1 VATAATAASA
11 GNDAAAITAVGAGN
25 AAGNAADAGI
35 GAGAGTTAA
44 GANAD
49 AAGAATIEDEQ
60 VPLAVN
66 DEDDFADDAEVIA
79 PENTNTANDTGI
91 VGIEDEETPL
101 AASTVAETHRKW
113 YWWILL
119 IIAAIT
125 GKTGYD
131 KKHKKNL
138 FAEKD
143 KA

>member
-1 VATAATAASA
+1 V
-11 GNDAAAITAVGAGN
+11 
-25 AAGNAADAGI
+25 
-35 GAGAGTTAA
+35 
-44 GANAD
+44 
-49 AAGAATIEDEQ
+49 IEDEQ

-66 DEDDFADDAEVIA
+66 EEDLGDDEEVIA
-79 PENTNTANDTGI
+79 PEDTNASNDTGI

-101 AASTVAETHRKW
+101 GAMEETGTRRKW